1 MKTVYV
7 QDVLLHLNVMKTY
20 KMKIKELLK
29 HHWYVLIVPVG
40 VILDQVTKFIARE
53 NLTGKGTIW
62 IIKDLF
68 GWKLSYNYGAA
79 WSFLSEATW
88 LLTIFSIIM
97 TAAVSFFYYKK
108 ANEMKPLHKI
118 VTVFIITGAIGN
130 LIDRAFAGKVTDF
143 IYFNFFILFDGYFP
157 IFNVADMFVVAA
169 MIGLIILCF
178 FDKDF
183 DKVFSFKK
191 KEIEN
196 DSNSN

>member
-88 LLTIFSIIM
+88 LLTIFSIVM

-130 LIDRAFAGKVTDF
+130 LIDRAFYEKGVIDF
-143 IYFNFFILFDGYFP
+143 LNFEFMEFPTFNF
-157 IFNVADMFVVAA
+157 ADSCLTIGAVVL
-169 MIGLIILCF
+169 MVYIVF
-178 FDKDF
+178 FYKEPPKDKPQSEEEG
-183 DKVFSFKK
+183 VS
-191 KEIEN
+191 
-196 DSNSN
+196 SNA